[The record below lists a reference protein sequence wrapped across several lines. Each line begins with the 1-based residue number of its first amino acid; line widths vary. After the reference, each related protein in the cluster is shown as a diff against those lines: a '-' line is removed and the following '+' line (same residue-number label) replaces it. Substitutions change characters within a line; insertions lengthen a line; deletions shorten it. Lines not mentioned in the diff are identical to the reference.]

1 MRRERRHKHEK
12 DIHANIVDKLKK
24 LESMIEKAIATYN
37 EKTTRSMLL
46 PTDKKNVREFILKNR
61 ITIAQKENILNKFG
75 WTMDNWED
83 GSLL

>member
-1 MRRERRHKHEK
+1 MSSFFNCAVNRIAKSSVGDNNK
-12 DIHANIVDKLKK
+12 
-24 LESMIEKAIATYN
+24 KAIATYN